1 PTAAHLLA
9 RAPGGHAALPG
20 DTGDALTRAFAGE
33 LAHSFDVMPGA
44 TPLLRELAAARI
56 PTALVTASP
65 RSIAALVLP
74 RLGHRFDEVVAAEDT
89 RRGKPHPD
97 PYLEAARRLGARPS
111 RCVVLEDS
119 PAGVTAATA
128 AGCHVLVVTRT
139 GLPTLREI
147 RSIT

>member
-1 PTAAHLLA
+1 
-9 RAPGGHAALPG
+9 
-20 DTGDALTRAFAGE
+20 
-33 LAHSFDVMPGA
+33 MPGA
-44 TPLLRELAAARI
+44 TPLLRELTAARI

-97 PYLEAARRLGARPS
+97 PYLEAARRLGAHPS
-111 RCVVLEDS
+111 RCVALEDS
-119 PAGVTAATA
+119 PAGVTAAST
-128 AGCHVLVVTRT
+128 AGCHVVVVTRT

-147 RSIT
+147 RSIA